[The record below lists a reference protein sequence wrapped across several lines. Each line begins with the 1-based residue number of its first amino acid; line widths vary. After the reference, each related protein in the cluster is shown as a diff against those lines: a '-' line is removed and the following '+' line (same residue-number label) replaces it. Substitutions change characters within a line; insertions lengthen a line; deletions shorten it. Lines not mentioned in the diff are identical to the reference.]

1 MASTPTGAVNLT
13 TDQLVKNLL
22 QKIELNVPIARI
34 LPFMGVQGGK
44 LRVERTNPFGAAA
57 GGSVPDVA
65 KLATILDDNGSI
77 SVTGPEFVNNA
88 DESKTYTVG
97 ELAFRYKLDYTVQ
110 DRYKYQSVDAV
121 LAMAACERL
130 MLALFYKLDK
140 QNGGAL
146 AGDFDSL
153 YDIAAASPGTVGTN
167 QAVNMGGA
175 LTLAK
180 LHETFYKCF
189 AGGVGPNAVMCNV
202 RAARAITAAYQAAG
216 LLQET
221 VEVEFPNPLTGGT
234 CKQRVNAING
244 VPIYINDCIETA
256 AGVSRIYFVVFG
268 FCPEKNIHGVTCIVP
283 QETLNTLFIRR
294 EAAEPSGAS
303 TTQMNVTYTFPV
315 AIAAGTY
322 SAVSVLYGV
331 SV

>member
-1 MASTPTGAVNLT
+1 MASTPTGASNLT

-22 QKIELNVPIARI
+22 QKIEYNVPIARI

-44 LRVERTNPFGAAA
+44 LRVERTNQFG
-57 GGSVPDVA
+57 GGDLS
-65 KLATILDDNGSI
+65 KLATILDDNGTI
-77 SVTGPEFVNNA
+77 PVTADYQNNA

-97 ELAFRYKLDYTVQ
+97 ELAERYLLDYTVQ
-110 DRYKYQSVDAV
+110 DRYKFQSIDSV

-130 MLALFYKLDK
+130 MLGLFYKLDK
-140 QNGGAL
+140 ANGNTL

-153 YDIAAASPGTVGTN
+153 YDIAGDSPDPGTGPVQIVDGSTFS
-167 QAVNMGGA
+167 
-175 LTLAK
+175 LAK
-180 LHETFYKCF
+180 LHQTFYKCF

-202 RAARAITAAYQAAG
+202 RAALAITAAYQAAG

-221 VEVEFPNPLTGGT
+221 VEVDFPDPLTGGT
-234 CKQRVNAING
+234 RKQRLNTING
-244 VPIYINDCIETA
+244 VPIYINNCIETTA
-256 AGVSRIYFVVFG
+256 NTSRIYFVVFG

-294 EAAEPSGAS
+294 ESAEPSGAT

-315 AIAAGTY
+315 AIACGTY
-322 SAVSVLYGV
+322 SAVSVLKDV
-331 SV
+331 PV

>member
-1 MASTPTGAVNLT
+1 MASTPTGASNLT

-22 QKIELNVPIARI
+22 QKIEYNVPIARI

-44 LRVERTNPFGAAA
+44 LRIERTNQFG
-57 GGSVPDVA
+57 GGDLS

-77 SVTGPEFVNNA
+77 PVTADYQNNA

-110 DRYKYQSVDAV
+110 DRYKFQSIDAV

-130 MLALFYKLDK
+130 MLSLFYKLDK
-140 QNGGAL
+140 ANGNTL

-153 YDIAAASPGTVGTN
+153 YDIAGDSPSGG
-167 QAVNMGGA
+167 QIVNMGGA

-180 LHETFYKCF
+180 LHEAFYKCF

-244 VPIYINDCIETA
+244 VPIYVNDCIETTA
-256 AGVSRIYFVVFG
+256 NASRIYFVVFG

-303 TTQMNVTYTFPV
+303 TTQMNVSYTFPV
-315 AIAAGTY
+315 AIATGTY
-322 SAVSVLYGV
+322 SAVSVLDAV
-331 SV
+331 TV

>member
-1 MASTPTGAVNLT
+1 MASTPTGASNLT

-22 QKIELNVPIARI
+22 QKIEYNVPIARI

-44 LRVERTNPFGAAA
+44 LRIERTSQFG
-57 GGSVPDVA
+57 GGDLS

-77 SVTGPEFVNNA
+77 PVTADYQNNA

-110 DRYKYQSVDAV
+110 DRYKFQSIDSV

-130 MLALFYKLDK
+130 MLSLFYKLDK
-140 QNGGAL
+140 ANGNTL

-153 YDIAAASPGTVGTN
+153 YDIAGDSPSGGQIVSM
-167 QAVNMGGA
+167 AGA
-175 LTLAK
+175 LTLTK

-202 RAARAITAAYQAAG
+202 RAALAITAAYQAAG

-234 CKQRVNAING
+234 CKQRINSVNG
-244 VPIYINDCIETA
+244 VPIFINNCIETTA
-256 AGVSRIYFVVFG
+256 NASRIYFVVFG

-303 TTQMNVTYTFPV
+303 TTQMNVSYTFPV

-322 SAVSVLYGV
+322 SAVSVLDAV
-331 SV
+331 TV